1 MTEREGRREEERGTE
16 KNTHRESE
24 REGQPRGDRDPI
36 PIPIGSLSQPGPPH
50 GCQDGIARSADHQE
64 RQSCVPAPGRRC
76 RGAGLRLSASA
87 SVSVCFCLS
96 VSVCLFLSACLPACL
111 SFSLSPLTVHRDGEE
126 QEDKSFGIKNYPHGG
141 IVWPEYDS
149 SRLSR
154 LFFAWYLLRSRAISL
169 QCRPALHWSPV
180 LF

>member
-1 MTEREGRREEERGTE
+1 MHPAAAGQNE
-16 KNTHRESE
+16 KFPHFCP
-24 REGQPRGDRDPI
+24 PRPRARPRLTAASSYTGPHSVRDRVPV
-36 PIPIGSLSQPGPPH
+36 PARATARVPV
-50 GCQDGIARSADHQE
+50 DGRSADHQE

-87 SVSVCFCLS
+87 SASVCFCPS

-154 LFFAWYLLRSRAISL
+154 LFFAWYLLRSRAISQ